1 MRRRNLIAASLA
13 LMVPP
18 QRAPRAQATAFPTR
32 PVRML
37 VPFPPGGT
45 TDIQARLVAAHME
58 RTLGQ
63 PVVLENRPGVGGNI
77 AVDAV
82 AKAAPDGYTIGVG
95 TPSNMAINPLL
106 MPNMPYDALRDIAPL
121 SLLAIVPNVIIVN
134 NAIPA
139 RTLPELI
146 AWVRANPG
154 QPFGHP
160 GAGTTQHLSGT
171 LLMLAAG
178 IELQHVPFR
187 GGAPALVELIGGRI
201 PIMLDSLAGPIAAV
215 R

>member
-146 AWVRANPG
+146 AWVRANLG
-154 QPFGHP
+154 QPVGHP
-160 GAGTTQHLSGT
+160 DAGTTQHLSGT